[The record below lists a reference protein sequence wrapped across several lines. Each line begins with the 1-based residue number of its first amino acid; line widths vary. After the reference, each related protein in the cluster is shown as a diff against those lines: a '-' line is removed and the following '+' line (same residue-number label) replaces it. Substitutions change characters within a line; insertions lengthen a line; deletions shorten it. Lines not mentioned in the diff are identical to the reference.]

1 MLNNSYFIWSPKGLS
16 VFSYTFMFDL
26 FYSTSW
32 SDGLNAPYLD
42 SDGMNRC
49 DLFIRYPY
57 IFKRWERIN
66 LLVLFSELY
75 MIQGGNCVFKDV
87 VI

>member
-49 DLFIRYPY
+49 DLLFDIR
-57 IFKRWERIN
+57 IFSN
-66 LLVLFSELY
+66 V
-75 MIQGGNCVFKDV
+75 GNE
-87 VI
+87 